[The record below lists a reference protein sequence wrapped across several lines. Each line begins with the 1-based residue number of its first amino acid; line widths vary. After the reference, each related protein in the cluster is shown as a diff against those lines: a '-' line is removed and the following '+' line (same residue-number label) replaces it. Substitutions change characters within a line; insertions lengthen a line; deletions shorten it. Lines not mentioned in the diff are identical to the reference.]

1 MTRLSNGGRI
11 DRSKPISFS
20 FDGKQYQGYQGD
32 TIASALLANGVR
44 LIGRSWKYH
53 RPRGI
58 VGDGAEEPNALFQV
72 EQGALTIPNVRGT
85 QAQIYQGM
93 VFTSTNAWPSVNF
106 DVMSIFGAFS
116 RFLPAGFYYKTFMWP
131 KKFWM
136 TYEHIIR
143 QASGLGESP
152 KEVDPDH
159 YEKTNAHCDV
169 LVVGAGPSGLMAAL
183 AAGRTGARVMIADEQ
198 EELGGRLLSSSA
210 SIDSVTAAQWAAS
223 IITELSDMPEVTIIP
238 RATVFG
244 YHDANFLTIAE
255 RLTDHL
261 SLSDRKGARERV
273 WRVRAKHVVLA
284 TGAHE
289 RPIVFGNNDRPGVM
303 LASAA
308 STYTNRYAI
317 KLADKA
323 LIFTNNDNAYQTAID
338 LKNNGASEVTLVDSR
353 ANSTEANSTEASST
367 DLAEML
373 RAQGISVINGCA
385 VVNVIG
391 KAQVIAAQV
400 RNISADGKTI
410 SGPVQR
416 IDCDL
421 IATSGGWNPA
431 IHLFSQSGGKAAWND
446 DKSCFETGVVV
457 QQQTS
462 VGAANASFGLAEC
475 LAEGLA
481 AGAAAVKT
489 LGFDNADI
497 AIPSVD
503 QRIVTPLQQLQPL
516 WRVPTDGLPGRG
528 AKAFVDPQ
536 NDVAVSDIYLA
547 AREGFESIEHVKR
560 YTALG
565 FGTDQGKMGNISG
578 MAILA
583 EALGNK
589 ISDTGTTTFRPN
601 YTPVTFGA
609 IAGPDIGNTLSDPVR
624 KTAMHTWHQENGA
637 LFEDVGQWKR
647 PWYFPNAGETI
658 HQAVDRECL
667 AVRNSVGIMDASTLG
682 KIEISGKDSADF
694 LNMVYTNAWKK
705 LGINCARYGLML
717 GEDGMVMDDG
727 VTIRVDENRYF
738 MHTTTGGA
746 ASIMGWMEL
755 WLQTEWPELEVYL
768 TSVTDHWA
776 TSAVAGPNSRKVL
789 SSIIEGI
796 DFDKEAFPFMTSRQ
810 GTLAGLPVRVN
821 RISFSGELCYEVNV
835 NANHGRFVW
844 EQLIAAGKPY
854 DITPYGTETMHV
866 LRAEKGYVIVG
877 QDTDGSV
884 TPIDLGM
891 GWAVSKTKD
900 FLGKRSLARIDTARA
915 DRKQLVGLLTDDP
928 KEVLQ
933 EGAQIVNQAS
943 EQIPLPMLGHVTSSY
958 HSACAGRSIALA
970 LVKNGFKRQGD
981 TVYVTTT
988 DGKFVAAKISS
999 TVFIDPQGE
1008 KQNV

>member
-1 MTRLSNGGRI
+1 MNRLSSGGRI

-32 TIASALLANGVR
+32 TIASALLANGMR

-93 VFTSTNAWPSVNF
+93 VFNSTNAWPSVNF
-106 DVMSIFGAFS
+106 DVMSVFGVFS

-136 TYEHIIR
+136 TYEHVIR

-152 KEVDPDH
+152 KQIDPDH

-183 AAGRTGARVMIADEQ
+183 AAGRSGARVIIADEQ

-210 SIDSVTAAQWAAS
+210 SIESIGASVWAERA
-223 IITELSDMPEVTIIP
+223 IDELRQMPEVTILP

-261 SLSDRKGARERV
+261 AVSDRKGARERV
-273 WRVRAKHVVLA
+273 WRVRAKQVVLA
-284 TGAHE
+284 SGAHE
-289 RPIVFGNNDRPGVM
+289 RPIVFANNDRPGVM
-303 LASAA
+303 LASAV
-308 STYTNRYAI
+308 STYANRYAI
-317 KLADKA
+317 KLADRA
-323 LIFTNNDNAYQTAID
+323 VVFTNNDGAYQTAID
-338 LKNNGASEVTLVDSR
+338 LKKSGVSEVTLVDSR
-353 ANSTEANSTEASST
+353 A
-367 DLAEML
+367 DGIILAE
-373 RAQGISVINGCA
+373 AVKATGVKVINGCA
-385 VVNVIG
+385 IVNVLG
-391 KAQVIAAQV
+391 KAKVIAAEI
-400 RNISADGKTI
+400 RNISADGKSI
-410 SGPVQR
+410 SGAIQR
-416 IDCDL
+416 LDCDL
-421 IATSGGWNPA
+421 VATSGGWNPA

-446 DKSCFETGVVV
+446 EKSCFETGLVV
-457 QQQTS
+457 QKQIS
-462 VGAANASFGLAEC
+462 VGAANASFSLADC
-475 LAEGLA
+475 LSE
-481 AGAAAVKT
+481 GAAAGIAAAQAA
-489 LGFDNADI
+489 GFNATDI
-497 AIPSVD
+497 SIPSSD
-503 QRIVTPLQQLQPL
+503 QIEYTALEPL
-516 WRVPTDGLPGRG
+516 WRVPTEGLPSRT

-578 MAILA
+578 MAILS

-609 IAGPDIGNTLSDPVR
+609 IAGPEIGSTLSDPVR

-647 PWYFPNAGETI
+647 PWYFPHAHETLD
-658 HQAVDRECL
+658 QAVDRECL

-682 KIEISGKDSADF
+682 KIEISGKDSGDF
-694 LNMVYTNAWKK
+694 LNMIYTNAWKK
-705 LGINCARYGLML
+705 LGINCARYGFML

-727 VTIRVDENRYF
+727 VTIRLDDNRYF

-746 ASIMGWMEL
+746 ASVMGWMEL

-776 TSAVAGPNSRKVL
+776 TSAVAGPNSRKLV

-796 DFDKEAFPFMTSRQ
+796 DFDKDAFPFMASRQ

-891 GWAVSKTKD
+891 GWAVSKAKD
-900 FLGKRSLARIDTARA
+900 FLGKRSLTRVDTARQ
-915 DRKQLVGLLTDDP
+915 DRKQLVGLLTEDP
-928 KEVLQ
+928 KQVLQ
-933 EGAQIVNQAS
+933 EGAQIVNQPS
-943 EQIPLPMLGHVTSSY
+943 EKIPLPMLGHVTSSY

-970 LVKNGFKRQGD
+970 LVKNGFQRQGE
-981 TVYVTTT
+981 TIYVTTT

>member
-1 MTRLSNGGRI
+1 MNRLSSGGRI

-32 TIASALLANGVR
+32 TIASALLANGMR

-93 VFTSTNAWPSVNF
+93 VFNSTNAWPSVNF
-106 DVMSIFGAFS
+106 DVMSVFGAFS

-136 TYEHIIR
+136 TYEHVIR

-152 KEVDPDH
+152 KQIDPDH

-169 LVVGAGPSGLMAAL
+169 LVVGAGSSGLMAAL
-183 AAGRTGARVMIADEQ
+183 AAGRSGARVIIADEQ

-210 SIDSVTAAQWAAS
+210 SIESIGASVWAERV
-223 IITELSDMPEVTIIP
+223 IDELRQMPEVTILP

-261 SLSDRKGARERV
+261 AVSDRKGARERV
-273 WRVRAKHVVLA
+273 WRVRAKQVVLA
-284 TGAHE
+284 SGAHE
-289 RPIVFGNNDRPGVM
+289 RPIVFANNDRPGVM
-303 LASAA
+303 LASAV
-308 STYTNRYAI
+308 STYANRYAI
-317 KLADKA
+317 KLADRA
-323 LIFTNNDNAYQTAID
+323 VVFTNNDGAYQTAID
-338 LKNNGASEVTLVDSR
+338 LKKSGVSEVTLVDSR
-353 ANSTEANSTEASST
+353 A
-367 DLAEML
+367 DGIILAE
-373 RAQGISVINGCA
+373 AVKAAGVKVINGCA
-385 VVNVIG
+385 IVNVLG
-391 KAQVIAAQV
+391 KAKVIAAEI
-400 RNISADGKTI
+400 RNISADGKSI
-410 SGPVQR
+410 SGAIQR
-416 IDCDL
+416 LDCDL
-421 IATSGGWNPA
+421 VATSGGWNPA

-446 DKSCFETGVVV
+446 EKSCFETGLVV
-457 QQQTS
+457 QKQIS
-462 VGAANASFGLAEC
+462 VGAANASFSLADC
-475 LAEGLA
+475 LSE
-481 AGAAAVKT
+481 GAAAGIAAAQAA
-489 LGFDNADI
+489 GFNATDI
-497 AIPSVD
+497 SIPSTD
-503 QRIVTPLQQLQPL
+503 QIECTALEPL
-516 WRVPTDGLPGRG
+516 WRVPTEGLPSRT

-578 MAILA
+578 MAILS

-609 IAGPDIGNTLSDPVR
+609 IAGPEIGSTLSDPVR

-647 PWYFPNAGETI
+647 PWYFPHANETLD
-658 HQAVDRECL
+658 QAVDRECL

-682 KIEISGKDSADF
+682 KIEISGKDSGDF
-694 LNMVYTNAWKK
+694 LNMIYTNAWKK
-705 LGINCARYGLML
+705 LGINCARYGFML

-727 VTIRVDENRYF
+727 VTIRLDDNRYF

-746 ASIMGWMEL
+746 ASVMGWMEL

-776 TSAVAGPNSRKVL
+776 TSAVAGPNSRKLV

-796 DFDKEAFPFMTSRQ
+796 DFDKDAFPFMASRQ

-891 GWAVSKTKD
+891 GWAVSKAKD
-900 FLGKRSLARIDTARA
+900 FLGKRSLTRVDTARQ
-915 DRKQLVGLLTDDP
+915 DRKQLVGLLTEDP
-928 KEVLQ
+928 KQVLQ
-933 EGAQIVNQAS
+933 EGAQIVNQPS
-943 EQIPLPMLGHVTSSY
+943 EKIPLPMLGHVTSSY
-958 HSACAGRSIALA
+958 YSACAGRSIALA
-970 LVKNGFKRQGD
+970 LVKNGFQRQGE
-981 TVYVTTT
+981 TIYVTTA

>member
-1 MTRLSNGGRI
+1 MNRISSGGRI
-11 DRSKPISFS
+11 DRTKPISFS

-85 QAQIYQGM
+85 QAQIYSGM
-93 VFTSTNAWPSVNF
+93 VFSSTNAWPSVNF
-106 DVMSIFGAFS
+106 DLMSVFGAFS

-131 KKFWM
+131 KRFWM

-152 KEVDPDH
+152 KQVDPDH

-183 AAGRTGARVMIADEQ
+183 AAGRAGARVTIADEQ
-198 EELGGRLLSSSA
+198 DELGGRLLSSSA
-210 SIDSVTAAQWAAS
+210 SIESTNASLWLAS
-223 IITELSDMPEVTIIP
+223 IIDELSHMSDVTILP

-244 YHDANFLTIAE
+244 YHDANFLTIVE

-261 SLSDRKGARERV
+261 AVSDRKGARERV
-273 WRVRAKHVVLA
+273 WRLRAKHVILA

-308 STYTNRYAI
+308 STYANRYAI
-317 KLADKA
+317 KLADRA
-323 LIFTNNDNAYQTAID
+323 LIFTNNDSAYQTADD
-338 LKNNGASEVTLVDSR
+338 LKKSGVSEVILVDSR
-353 ANSTEANSTEASST
+353 ADRV
-367 DLAEML
+367 DLAEL
-373 RAQGISVINGCA
+373 LAAADIKVINGCA

-391 KAQVIAAQV
+391 KARVIAAEI
-400 RNISADGKTI
+400 RNISADGKFI
-410 SGPVQR
+410 SGPTQR
-416 IDCDL
+416 FDCDL
-421 IATSGGWNPA
+421 VVTSGGWNPA

-446 DKSCFETGVVV
+446 DKSCFETGLVV
-457 QQQTS
+457 QQQIS
-462 VGAANASFGLAEC
+462 VGSANASFALADC
-475 LAEGLA
+475 LSE
-481 AGAAAVKT
+481 GAAAGVAAAQS
-489 LGFDNADI
+489 LGFESTDL
-497 AIPSVD
+497 SVVS
-503 QRIVTPLQQLQPL
+503 ISPLEGTALEPL
-516 WRVPTDGLPGRG
+516 WRVPGEGLPSRG

-536 NDVAVSDIYLA
+536 NDVGVSDIYLA
-547 AREGFESIEHVKR
+547 ALEGFESIEHVKR

-578 MAILA
+578 MAILS

-609 IAGPDIGNTLSDPVR
+609 IAGPEIGSTLSDPVR

-647 PWYFPNAGETI
+647 PWYFPQANETLD
-658 HQAVDRECL
+658 QAVDRECL
-667 AVRNSVGIMDASTLG
+667 AVRNSVGIIDASTLG
-682 KIEISGKDSADF
+682 KIEISGKDSGDF
-694 LNMVYTNAWKK
+694 LNLIYTNAWKK
-705 LGINCARYGLML
+705 LAIDSARYGFML

-727 VTIRVDENRYF
+727 VTIRLAENRYF

-746 ASIMGWMEL
+746 ASVMSWMEL

-776 TSAVAGPNSRKVL
+776 TSAVAGPNSRKVV
-789 SSIIEGI
+789 SAVVEGI
-796 DFDKEAFPFMTSRQ
+796 DFDKEAFPFMSSRQ
-810 GTLAGLPVRVN
+810 GTVAGLPVRVN

-844 EQLIAAGKPY
+844 EQLIDAGKPY
-854 DITPYGTETMHV
+854 NITPYGTETMHV

-891 GWAVSKTKD
+891 GWAVSKAKD
-900 FLGKRSLARIDTARA
+900 FLGKRSLTRVDTARQ
-915 DRKQLVGLLTDDP
+915 DRKQLIGLLTEDP
-928 KEVLQ
+928 KRVLQ

-943 EQIPLPMLGHVTSSY
+943 NQIPLPMLGHVTSSY

-970 LVKNGFKRQGD
+970 LVSNGFERQGD

-988 DGKFVAAKISS
+988 DGNFVAAKISS
-999 TVFIDPQGE
+999 TVFIDPQGA
-1008 KQNV
+1008 KQNA

>member
-1 MTRLSNGGRI
+1 MKRLASGGRI

-20 FDGKQYQGYQGD
+20 FEGKTYQGFQGD
-32 TIASALLANGVR
+32 TIASALLANDIK

-53 RPRGI
+53 RPRGV

-72 EQGALTIPNVRGT
+72 EQGARTIPNVRGT
-85 QAQIYQGM
+85 QAPIYEGM
-93 VFTSTNAWPSVNF
+93 VVSSTNAWPSVNF
-106 DVMSIFGAFS
+106 DVMSVFGALS

-131 KKFWM
+131 AKFWM
-136 TYEHIIR
+136 AYEHIIR

-152 KEVDPDH
+152 TEIDPDH

-169 LVVGAGPSGLMAAL
+169 LVAGSGPSGLMAAL
-183 AAGRTGARVMIADEQ
+183 TAGRSGARVIIADEQ
-198 EELGGRLLSSSA
+198 EELGGRLLSSSE
-210 SIDSVTAAQWAAS
+210 SIDSKPAMQWLDDVLAELAS
-223 IITELSDMPEVTIIP
+223 LDNVTIIP
-238 RATVFG
+238 RGTVFG

-261 SLSDRKGARERV
+261 AVDQRCGPRERV
-273 WRVRAKHVVLA
+273 WRVRAKQVVLA

-308 STYTNRYAI
+308 STYTNRYGVTLGDSAVV
-317 KLADKA
+317 
-323 LIFTNNDNAYQTAID
+323 FTNNDSAYQTALD
-338 LKNNGASEVTLVDSR
+338 LKASGMSNVTLVDSR
-353 ANSTEANSTEASST
+353 PSREALSELLKA
-367 DLAEML
+367 AKVE
-373 RAQGISVINGCA
+373 VINQCA
-385 VVNVIG
+385 VINVIG
-391 KAQVIAAQV
+391 KARVIAAEIQ
-400 RNISADGKTI
+400 NLSEDGKI
-410 SGPVQR
+410 IFGAKQR
-416 IDCDL
+416 IDCDI

-431 IHLFSQSGGKAAWND
+431 IHLYSQSGGKALWND
-446 DKSCFETGVVV
+446 DKACFENGITV
-457 QQQTS
+457 QDQQS
-462 VGAANASFGLAEC
+462 VGAANASFSLTDC
-475 LAEGLA
+475 LTEGAQAGVDA
-481 AGAAAVKT
+481 AKATGFKAKAVK
-489 LGFDNADI
+489 
-497 AIPSVD
+497 IPEVSD
-503 QRIVTPLQQLQPL
+503 EANTGLTPL
-516 WRVPTDGLPGRG
+516 WRTPTEGLPSRG
-528 AKAFVDPQ
+528 AKAFVDQQ
-536 NDVAVSDIYLA
+536 NDVGVSDIYLA

-578 MAILA
+578 MAILS
-583 EALGNK
+583 EALGNS

-609 IAGPDIGNTLSDPVR
+609 IAGPEIGQTLSDPVR

-647 PWYFPNAGETI
+647 PWYFPKGNENI

-682 KIEISGKDSADF
+682 KIEIIGKDSGNF

-705 LGINCARYGLML
+705 LGINCARYGFML

-727 VTIRVDENRYF
+727 VTIRLDENHYF

-746 ASIMGWMEL
+746 ASVMSWMEL
-755 WLQTEWPELEVYL
+755 WLQTEWPEMEVYL

-776 TSAVAGPNSRKVL
+776 TAAVAGPNSRKVI
-789 SSIIEGI
+789 SAAVEGI
-796 DFDKEAFPFMTSRQ
+796 DFDKDAFPFMTSRE

-821 RISFSGELCYEVNV
+821 RISFSGELCYEVNIQ
-835 NANHGRFVW
+835 ANHGRFMW
-844 EQLIAAGKPY
+844 EQLMAAGAEF
-854 DITPYGTETMHV
+854 DITPYGTEAMHV

-891 GWAVSKTKD
+891 GWAVSKAKD
-900 FLGKRSLARIDTARA
+900 FLGKRSLDRSDTVRE
-915 DRKQLVGLLTDDP
+915 DRKQFVGLLTDDP
-928 KEVLQ
+928 NIVLQ
-933 EGAQIVNQAS
+933 EGAQIVNHAS

-958 HSACAGRSIALA
+958 YSACVGRSIALA
-970 LVKNGFKRQGD
+970 LVKNGHNRLGE
-981 TVYVTTT
+981 TIHVSTPE
-988 DGKFVAAKISS
+988 GGFVSAKISS
-999 TVFIDPQGE
+999 TVFLDPEGE
-1008 KQNV
+1008 KQNA

>member
-1 MTRLSNGGRI
+1 MINRLSNGGRI
-11 DRSKPISFS
+11 DRSKPINFT

-32 TIASALLANGVR
+32 TIASALLANGVK

-53 RPRGI
+53 RPRGV

-72 EQGALTIPNVRGT
+72 EQGAQTIPNVRGT
-85 QAQIYQGM
+85 QAQIYEGM
-93 VFTSTNAWPSVNF
+93 EFSSSNAWPSVNF
-106 DVMSIFGAFS
+106 DVMSLFGAFS

-131 KKFWM
+131 QKFWM
-136 TYEHIIR
+136 AYEHIIR

-152 KEVDPDH
+152 KELDPDH

-169 LVVGAGPSGLMAAL
+169 LVVGSGPSGLMAAL
-183 AAGRTGARVMIADEQ
+183 SAGRSGARVIIADEQ
-198 EELGGRLLSSSA
+198 HELGGRLLSSNVI
-210 SIDSVTAAQWAAS
+210 IDSKLATQWADEVIAEL
-223 IITELSDMPEVTIIP
+223 TEMPDVTIIP
-238 RATVFG
+238 RGTVFG

-261 SLSDRKGARERV
+261 SVDQRKGARERV
-273 WRVRAKHVVLA
+273 WRVRAKQVILA

-303 LASAA
+303 LASAV
-308 STYTNRYAI
+308 STYVNRYCV
-317 KLADKA
+317 KLCDKA
-323 LIFTNNDNAYQTAID
+323 VVFTNNDSAYQTAID
-338 LKNNGASEVTLVDSR
+338 LINAGASKVTLVDSR
-353 ANSTEANSTEASST
+353 SGAN
-367 DLAEML
+367 DLAEL
-373 RAQGISVINGCA
+373 VKDAGVTLINGCA

-391 KAQVIAAQV
+391 KAHVIAAEI
-400 RNISADGKTI
+400 RNISIDGKSI
-410 SGPVQR
+410 SGVTQR

-421 IATSGGWNPA
+421 LATSGGWNPA
-431 IHLFSQSGGKAAWND
+431 IHLFSQSGGKAVWND
-446 DKSCFETGVVV
+446 DKACFENGVSV
-457 QQQTS
+457 QEQVS
-462 VGAANASFGLAEC
+462 AGAANASFALADC
-475 LAEGLA
+475 LSEGLT
-481 AGAAAVKT
+481 AGEAAVKT
-489 LGFDNADI
+489 LGFKTINLDVPFTDAKADTSI
-497 AIPSVD
+497 E
-503 QRIVTPLQQLQPL
+503 PL
-516 WRVPTDGLPGRG
+516 WRVPTQAAPGRG
-528 AKAFVDPQ
+528 PKAFVDPQ
-536 NDVAVSDIYLA
+536 NDVGVSDIYLA

-565 FGTDQGKMGNISG
+565 FGTDQGKMGNING
-578 MAILA
+578 MAILS

-609 IAGPDIGNTLSDPVR
+609 IAGPEIGSTLSDPVR

-647 PWYFPNAGETI
+647 PWYFPKDGEAI
-658 HQAVDRECL
+658 HQAVNRECL

-682 KIEISGKDSADF
+682 KIEISGKDAGDF
-694 LNMVYTNAWKK
+694 LNLIYTNAWKK
-705 LGINCARYGLML
+705 LGINCARYGFML

-727 VTIRVDENRYF
+727 VTIRLDENRYF

-746 ASIMGWMEL
+746 ASVMIWMEL

-776 TSAVAGPNSRKVL
+776 TSAVAGPNSRKVV
-789 SSIIEGI
+789 SAVVDGI
-796 DFDKEAFPFMTSRQ
+796 DFDKEAFPFMTSRE
-810 GTLAGLPVRVN
+810 GTIADVPVRVN

-835 NANHGRFVW
+835 NANYGRFVW
-844 EQLIAAGKPY
+844 EQLMEAGEEFN
-854 DITPYGTETMHV
+854 ITPYGTEAMHV

-891 GWAVSKTKD
+891 SWVLSKAKD
-900 FLGKRSLARIDTARA
+900 FLGKRSLSRTDTARE
-915 DRKQLVGLLTDDP
+915 DRKQFVGLLSQDP

-943 EQIPLPMLGHVTSSY
+943 DQIPLPMLGHVTSSY

-970 LVKNGFKRQGD
+970 LVKNGHKRMGE
-981 TVYVTTT
+981 TVYVTA
-988 DGKFVAAKISS
+988 DGDRFVAAEISS
-999 TVFIDPQGE
+999 TVFIDPEGE

>member
-1 MTRLSNGGRI
+1 MNRLSTGGRI
-11 DRSKPISFS
+11 DRSKPINFR
-20 FDGKQYQGYQGD
+20 FEGKHYTGFEGD

-44 LIGRSWKYH
+44 LVGRSWKYH

-93 VFTSTNAWPSVNF
+93 SFNSTNAWPSVNF
-106 DVMSIFGAFS
+106 DVMSVLGAFS

-136 TYEHIIR
+136 AYEHVIR

-152 KEVDPDH
+152 KEIDPDH

-169 LVVGAGPSGLMAAL
+169 LVVGSGPSGLMAAL
-183 AAGRTGARVMIADEQ
+183 VAGRSGARVIIADEQ
-198 EELGGRLLSSSA
+198 DELGGRLLSSTST
-210 SIDSVTAAQWAAS
+210 IDSIPALAWVEQTIA
-223 IITELSDMPEVTIIP
+223 ELKAMADVTIIK

-261 SLSDRKGARERV
+261 SLAERKGPRERI
-273 WRVRAKHVVLA
+273 WRLRSKHVVLA

-308 STYTNRYAI
+308 STYANRYGI

-323 LIFTNNDNAYQTAID
+323 LIFTNNDSAYQAAVD
-338 LKNNGASEVTLVDSR
+338 LKNSGVTEVTLVDSR
-353 ANSTEANSTEASST
+353 TSLTASEN
-367 DLAEML
+367 LLKKA
-373 RAQGISVINGCA
+373 GVNVIKGHA

-391 KAQVIAAQV
+391 KAKVIAAEI
-400 RNISADGKTI
+400 RAISDDGKSV
-410 SGPVQR
+410 SGSIQR

-421 IATSGGWNPA
+421 VASSGGWNPA

-446 DKSCFETGVVV
+446 EKACFETGLVV
-457 QQQTS
+457 QKQTS
-462 VGAANASFGLAEC
+462 VGAANASFSMQAC
-475 LAEGLA
+475 LEE
-481 AGAAAVKT
+481 GAAAGMSSVES
-489 LGFDNADI
+489 LGFTAKK
-497 AIPSVD
+497 AVIPVCD
-503 QRIVTPLQQLQPL
+503 EEVNTALTPL
-516 WRVPTDGLPGRG
+516 WRVPTDGLPSRG
-528 AKAFVDPQ
+528 PKAFVDPQ
-536 NDVAVSDIYLA
+536 NDVGVSDIYLA

-578 MAILA
+578 MAILS

-609 IAGPDIGNTLSDPVR
+609 IAGPEIGNTLSDPVR

-647 PWYFPNAGETI
+647 PWYFPIGNETI
-658 HQAVDRECL
+658 HESVDRECL
-667 AVRNSVGIMDASTLG
+667 AVRESVGIMDASTLG
-682 KIEISGKDSADF
+682 KIEISGKDSGEF
-694 LNMVYTNAWKK
+694 LNTIYTNAWKK
-705 LGINCARYGLML
+705 LGINCGRYGFML

-727 VTIRVDENRYF
+727 VTIRLEENRYF

-746 ASIMGWMEL
+746 ASVMGWMEL
-755 WLQTEWPELEVYL
+755 WLQTEWPEMEVYL

-776 TSAVAGPNSRKVL
+776 TSAVAGPNSRKVV
-789 SSIIEGI
+789 SAVVEGI
-796 DFDKEAFPFMTSRQ
+796 DFGKEAFPFMGSRE
-810 GTLAGLPVRVN
+810 GTIAGIPVRVN
-821 RISFSGELCYEVNV
+821 RISFSGELCFEVNV
-835 NANHGRFVW
+835 SANYGRFVW
-844 EQLIAAGKPY
+844 EQLMAAGK
-854 DITPYGTETMHV
+854 DFNITPYGTETMHV

-891 GWAVSKTKD
+891 SWTVSKAKD
-900 FLGKRSLARIDTARA
+900 FLGKRSLSRSDTERE
-915 DRKQLVGLLTDDP
+915 DRKQFVGLLTADP

-943 EQIPLPMLGHVTSSY
+943 KEVPLPMLGHVTSSY
-958 HSACAGRSIALA
+958 HSACVGRSIALA
-970 LVKNGFKRQGD
+970 LVQNGHKRMGE
-981 TVYVTTT
+981 TVFVTTA
-988 DGKFVAAKISS
+988 DGRFVPAEISS
-999 TVFIDPQGE
+999 TVFIDPKGE